1 MSANDAQM
9 QQFLEVRHRRSHS
22 RAHRRVRLVLAR
34 HRRAPNCIFLARWR
48 SQEEKRKA
56 VFNEVVAK
64 LTEKCFDKC
73 VTYAPGNKF
82 SSSESSCLSNCALVY
97 LQSGQVVLERL
108 QNMGQR

>member
-1 MSANDAQM
+1 M
-9 QQFLEVRHRRSHS
+9 RRCNSSSKCVIVVHI
-22 RAHRRVRLVLAR
+22 LAR
-34 HRRAPNCIFLARWR
+34 IVAFVSPFAFLCARSR

>member
-9 QQFLEVRHRRSHS
+9 QQFLEVRHRASPHPSPRLSPRPS
-22 RAHRRVRLVLAR
+22 RRIRASLTPVPISSRRR
-34 HRRAPNCIFLARWR
+34 
-48 SQEEKRKA
+48 QEEKRKA

-82 SSSESSCLSNCALVY
+82 SSSESSCLTNCALVY

-108 QNMGQR
+108 QHMGQP

>member
-1 MSANDAQM
+1 M
-9 QQFLEVRHRRSHS
+9 RRCNSSSKCVIVVHI
-22 RAHRRVRLVLAR
+22 LAR
-34 HRRAPNCIFLARWR
+34 IVAFVSPSRVTDARPFASLCARSR